1 MKPTDRIERLIKEFE
16 VKPGAVLRERML
28 ANTLR
33 AYEQTKVG
41 VGAWPMLW
49 RLIMNKTTLKFAI
62 AATVIIVAYF
72 AITLPGNQ
80 NGKSIIPQVGGI
92 NLLAEALANEKQ
104 VYLQGGIVHVVSEI
118 TIYPEAG
125 KMGSWMPLANM
136 KADGKAGLN
145 QLKMPAKPEPYKII
159 DDSYYES
166 ATGKFVRILRQ
177 GETFIFA
184 NSFDGNNVYLYNQ
197 TEKGVSKNSV
207 SSNFQPPTKPAEYL
221 GIAVG
226 VEANFEKN
234 PDMLKE
240 AGETTLSDG
249 GKAKIFRSEMKDPSG
264 KVNAYCQA
272 TVRISD
278 KKLVQVDM
286 VINGETMYSIG
297 NATSQRVDKPGISWD
312 LSDCEKNFVPTDI
325 KVISNMVVP
334 DASVEDMVKGA
345 DYETY
350 AFQKGPTWCG
360 KSQIMDVLEIG
371 RASCRER
378 V

>member
-1 MKPTDRIERLIKEFE
+1 
-16 VKPGAVLRERML
+16 
-28 ANTLR
+28 
-33 AYEQTKVG
+33 
-41 VGAWPMLW
+41 
-49 RLIMNKTTLKFAI
+49 
-62 AATVIIVAYF
+62 
-72 AITLPGNQ
+72 
-80 NGKSIIPQVGGI
+80 
-92 NLLAEALANEKQ
+92 
-104 VYLQGGIVHVVSEI
+104 
-118 TIYPEAG
+118 
-125 KMGSWMPLANM
+125 MGSWMPLANM

-312 LSDCEKNFVPTDI
+312 LSGCEKNFVPTDI

-350 AFQKGPTWCG
+350 AFQKGPAWCD
-360 KSQIMDVLEIG
+360 KSQIMDVLDVASPGHRMYIIAYKADDG
-371 RASCRER
+371 RDVVLVQSYSYNQMLCEKMKQGTVTYTSPNGFKIISGGPSKWMANILLSSSRSAIKHTVSNDCEGYFLESPA
-378 V
+378 VTYPVLAVNGKITDEELHTLVDALVPAKEMIKN